1 MEKKMKISNLTK
13 GILGAA
19 VFSLSSCLW
28 AADSNVNTLEGSYQV
43 AAKRAVPQKKMN
55 KKTST
60 LKRKSDRR
68 ANRQSDR
75 KGSRDTVKRRS
86 IASEK
91 KGDGE

>member
-1 MEKKMKISNLTK
+1 MTK
-13 GILGAA
+13 
-19 VFSLSSCLW
+19 FPS
-28 AADSNVNTLEGSYQV
+28 
-43 AAKRAVPQKKMN
+43 